1 MTEKIKNYG
10 KSIRDR
16 LLAVSKN
23 NRVPYQTLLTRY
35 FQERLLYRI
44 SHTQYKE
51 RFLLKGGA
59 LLFALEKFSARPT
72 LDIDFL
78 GRNISNDGETIKKA
92 FLEIC
97 SVSYPEDGVS
107 FDINNITY
115 KNITEFKDYHG
126 IRLSV
131 PVKMDTISQT
141 LSMDIGFGDVVTP
154 SPVDLEYPC
163 LLDYLATPDIKAY
176 SIETVI
182 AEKMQAVIDLGYENS
197 RLKDFYD
204 LYKIMKEGNY
214 DRNVLQD
221 AVTNTFNNRHTKYRE
236 DVDFFDEN
244 FGKDD
249 RLQIRWKAFLK
260 RIKCKEE
267 LRFDEVISYLQEELI
282 PYWKSLE

>member
-1 MTEKIKNYG
+1 MTERIRNYG
-10 KSIRDR
+10 KSVRDR

-44 SHTQYKE
+44 SQTQYKE

-78 GRNISNDGETIKKA
+78 GRNISNDGVIIKKA

-97 SVSYPEDGVS
+97 SVNYPEDGVS

-163 LLDYLATPDIKAY
+163 LLDSLATPDIKAY

-182 AEKMQAVIDLGYENS
+182 AEKMQAIIDLGYENS

-221 AVTNTFNNRHTKYRE
+221 AVTNTFNNRHTEYRE
-236 DVDFFDEN
+236 DADFFNDN
-244 FGKDD
+244 FGNDN
-249 RLQIRWKAFLK
+249 RLQTRWKAFLK

-267 LRFDEVISYLQEELI
+267 LRFDEVISYLQKELI